1 MGRRGVIAM
10 RPISFVKT
18 HPVATVTLMAAG
30 MIVGPW
36 ILGTLGRVS
45 GVNVN
50 LPSVGG
56 GD

>member
-1 MGRRGVIAM
+1 MA
-10 RPISFVKT
+10 PIRFVKS

-36 ILGTLGRVS
+36 ILNTVGRVS

-50 LPSVGG
+50 LPSVGNG
-56 GD
+56 G